1 MNLANSHLRR
11 RAAERRA
18 RARAEH
24 EVPPRVN
31 DTSDAVALREVVAS
45 LPTRM
50 RSVLMFRYYLDLS
63 YPEIADLLHMPE
75 STARSLAHRALKR
88 LRQEPAVQSFKEVFD
103 V

>member
-1 MNLANSHLRR
+1 
-11 RAAERRA
+11 
-18 RARAEH
+18 
-24 EVPPRVN
+24 
-31 DTSDAVALREVVAS
+31 
-45 LPTRM
+45 M